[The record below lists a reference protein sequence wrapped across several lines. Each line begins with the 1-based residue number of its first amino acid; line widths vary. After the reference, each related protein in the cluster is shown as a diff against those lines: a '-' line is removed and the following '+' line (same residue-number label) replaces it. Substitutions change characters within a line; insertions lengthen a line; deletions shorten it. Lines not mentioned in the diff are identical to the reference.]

1 MAKDIRDHGGGIE
14 GEKLERVVTS
24 EDPLGGTGGSDGGGT
39 RAGEGDP
46 SGADADAPKSSGGE
60 KDLNRR
66 GAMFEATDTLAG
78 RTGSEPA
85 AEASALGEAPGA
97 LADAK
102 GLEQA
107 SDRDDDA
114 GLADEQP

>member
-1 MAKDIRDHGGGIE
+1 MVKDIRSHGGGIE
-14 GEKLERVVTS
+14 GEKLERVVKS

-46 SGADADAPKSSGGE
+46 SGADADAPKSTGGE
-60 KDLNRR
+60 NDLNRR

-78 RTGSEPA
+78 RTDSEPA

-102 GLEQA
+102 RDEQA
-107 SDRDDDA
+107 A
-114 GLADEQP
+114 APADEQP